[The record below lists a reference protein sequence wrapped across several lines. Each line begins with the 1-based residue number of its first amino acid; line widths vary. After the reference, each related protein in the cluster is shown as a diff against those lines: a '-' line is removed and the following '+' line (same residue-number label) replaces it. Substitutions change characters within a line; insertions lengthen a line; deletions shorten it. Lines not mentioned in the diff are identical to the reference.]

1 MEKFAVQG
9 GRPLHGSLRIHGSK
23 NAALPIL
30 AATVLAEGQYSIQDV
45 PHLTDISVM
54 LQILNALGAKAC
66 HNDSVVTIDTSSLFS
81 SHIPEDL
88 MGQMRSSIFLMG
100 PMLARFGEVTIY
112 PPGGCAI
119 GERKIDLHIEGLQA
133 LGAQF
138 TSTEEYIYCHANQLI
153 GADIDLAFPSV
164 GATENIM
171 MAATLA
177 QGTTKINNAAKE
189 PEIVD
194 LQNFLNRM
202 GARVSGAGTSQ
213 IIIEGVPHLEA
224 IDYQVIP
231 DRIVAGTML
240 LAASVTG
247 GNLTIENVVTDHIK
261 PLIHVVQQC
270 GVEIEFARDIINVA
284 GRHPVS
290 SIPIITTGPYPGFP
304 TDMQAQLM
312 TFLSLTQGSSIIRET
327 VFDGRFKHVNALR
340 KMGAK
345 IDILGNEAH
354 IHGGA
359 SLCGAEVDA
368 TDLRAGAAMI
378 LAGLAAEGTTLVNQV
393 HHIDRGYERIE
404 EHLQSIGALIKRIKT

>member
-54 LQILNALGAKAC
+54 LQILNALGAKAS
-66 HNDSVVTIDTSSLFS
+66 HNNSVVTIDTSSLFS

-119 GERKIDLHIEGLQA
+119 GERKIDLHIHGLKA
-133 LGAQF
+133 LGAHF
-138 TSTEEYIYCHANQLI
+138 SSTENYIYCQADRLI

-177 QGTTKINNAAKE
+177 QGTTTINNAAKE

-202 GARVSGAGTSQ
+202 GAKVQGAGTSK
-213 IIIEGVPHLEA
+213 IIIEGVARLDA
-224 IDYQVIP
+224 IHYQVIP

-240 LAASVTG
+240 LAASVAG
-247 GNLTIENVVTDHIK
+247 GSLTIENVIADHIK
-261 PLIHVVQQC
+261 PLIEVTRQC
-270 GVEIEFARDIINVA
+270 GVEIDYARDIINVA
-284 GRHPVS
+284 RKGPVHAV
-290 SIPIITTGPYPGFP
+290 PLITTGPYPGFP

-312 TFLSLTQGSSIIRET
+312 TFLSLTRGSSIIRET
-327 VFDGRFKHVNALR
+327 IFDSRYRHVDALR

-345 IDILGNEAH
+345 IEIMKNEAH
-354 IHGGA
+354 IEGTA
-359 SLCGAEVDA
+359 SLRGAEVDA

-378 LAGLAAEGTTLVNQV
+378 LAGLAAEGTTLVSQV

-404 EHLQSIGALIKRIKT
+404 EQLQSIGACIKRIQT